1 MTSAGNFGIGTAD
14 PRAKLHVNGVSY
26 TSINSAV
33 RAYFAHNDYSTSQN
47 NKPTLTRNSNGWGNA
62 SIYATGDII
71 SKTYFVSHSGTVGA
85 SDERIKKD
93 IVDVEDGSA
102 LETLRLLKPKKYKYK
117 DVVKCGT
124 EPVWG
129 FIAQEVR
136 ETLPYATELRTE
148 YLPNIYELAIVSDS
162 NVITFT
168 NFDTSTLESNVM
180 ALQVIDGE
188 DMEHFVNIKEVIDE
202 HSIRVDEDLSE
213 WTGSVEG
220 SDIEKIF
227 VYGQQVEDFIFV
239 KKEAIWTVA
248 TAALQEVDRQQQAD
262 KVEIA
267 ALKTQLTSVLARLD
281 ALENPN

>member
-1 MTSAGNFGIGTAD
+1 
-14 PRAKLHVNGVSY
+14 
-26 TSINSAV
+26 
-33 RAYFAHNDYSTSQN
+33 
-47 NKPTLTRNSNGWGNA
+47 
-62 SIYATGDII
+62 
-71 SKTYFVSHSGTVGA
+71 
-85 SDERIKKD
+85 
-93 IVDVEDGSA
+93 
-102 LETLRLLKPKKYKYK
+102 
-117 DVVKCGT
+117 
-124 EPVWG
+124 
-129 FIAQEVR
+129 
-136 ETLPYATELRTE
+136 
-148 YLPNIYELAIVSDS
+148 VSDS

>member
-1 MTSAGNFGIGTAD
+1 
-14 PRAKLHVNGVSY
+14 
-26 TSINSAV
+26 
-33 RAYFAHNDYSTSQN
+33 
-47 NKPTLTRNSNGWGNA
+47 
-62 SIYATGDII
+62 
-71 SKTYFVSHSGTVGA
+71 
-85 SDERIKKD
+85 
-93 IVDVEDGSA
+93 
-102 LETLRLLKPKKYKYK
+102 
-117 DVVKCGT
+117 
-124 EPVWG
+124 
-129 FIAQEVR
+129 
-136 ETLPYATELRTE
+136 
-148 YLPNIYELAIVSDS
+148 
-162 NVITFT
+162 
-168 NFDTSTLESNVM
+168 
-180 ALQVIDGE
+180 VIDGE